1 MNSFSSEKQHSIV
14 YKEGAQLGLGI
25 TNLEWNSFVHLKFF
39 PAKYSY
45 MVYETNWLN
54 ASRKKWAKFNWEK
67 GEATKKNKLIVFAIY
82 LLKKIFIEYL
92 FQALLI
98 QNSKIHSCL

>member
-45 MVYETNWLN
+45 MVYETN
-54 ASRKKWAKFNWEK
+54 
-67 GEATKKNKLIVFAIY
+67 
-82 LLKKIFIEYL
+82 
-92 FQALLI
+92 
-98 QNSKIHSCL
+98 